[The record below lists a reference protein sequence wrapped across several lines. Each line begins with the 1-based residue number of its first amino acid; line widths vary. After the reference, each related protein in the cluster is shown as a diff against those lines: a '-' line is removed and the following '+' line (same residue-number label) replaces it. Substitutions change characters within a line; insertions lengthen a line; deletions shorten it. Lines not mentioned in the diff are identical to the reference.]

1 VLASEPVWAL
11 FFSVMLAGQ
20 RLDAVQALG
29 AALVI
34 AAIVGHELQLPS
46 RASREA
52 EGTDVR

>member
-11 FFSVMLAGQ
+11 FFSVLLTGQ
-20 RLDAVQALG
+20 RLDAVQTLG

-34 AAIVGHELQLPS
+34 AAVVGHELPLPS
-46 RASREA
+46 RSSREA